1 MATIRNQTI
10 FGTIFLYIGVLLGFT
25 ITGVLFPKILSTD
38 QIGLLRLLV
47 SYSAIFSQIASLG
60 WPTVTNRMFPY
71 FRNKENI
78 HNGFF
83 FLLIVIAIVGFIF
96 SILIFFILKPWIVS
110 INIEKSSLLLEY
122 IYYLIPFIF
131 ATLVFSLLDTYS
143 RVLFHSVEGAFA
155 REVFQRIVTLVSIVL
170 FFYNIIDFKTFVI
183 MYLIARFS
191 SIAILLVFLFIKK
204 EISFKPNLKFLD
216 KDFVKTIVSVGLYG
230 IIGSIVYNTILN
242 IDSIIV
248 GSMLGIGS
256 TGIYATSFFFGT
268 LIIIPTKALRRIS
281 SIFLA
286 TAWKNNDLKQIRD
299 IYYKSSINQFLI
311 SLIILILLMVNLDN
325 IFKFLPQEF
334 AEGRY
339 VILFVGLAMLTES
352 FGGNSGIIISLSKY
366 YKIGTVFSLI
376 NLSLIV
382 VTNFIFIPI
391 WGIAGAAF
399 ATFSTMTFSMIIR
412 YIFLQVKYQL
422 KIYDH
427 KHILIIIIGLAAF
440 FINKLIPVNDNLY
453 IDVAIRSTVIA
464 SIYAI
469 LIYLF
474 KISFDV
480 NEVVNLFISKLRKK

>member
-83 FLLIVIAIVGFIF
+83 FLLIVIAIVGLIF
-96 SILIFFILKPWIVS
+96 SIIIFFILKPWIVS

-122 IYYLIPFIF
+122 INYLIPFIF
-131 ATLVFSLLDTYS
+131 ATLLFSFFDTYTQ
-143 RVLFHSVEGAFA
+143 VLFHSVEGTFA
-155 REVFQRIVTLVSIVL
+155 REVFQRIVTLTSIVL

-183 MYLIARFS
+183 MYLIARLS
-191 SIAILLVFLFIKK
+191 SIAILLIFLIIKK

-216 KDFVKTIVSVGLYG
+216 KALVKTIVSVGLYG

-299 IYYKSSINQFLI
+299 IYYKSSINQCLI

-325 IFKFLPQEF
+325 IFKFLPEEF

-352 FGGNSGIIISLSKY
+352 FGGNSGVIISLSKY
-366 YKIGTVFSLI
+366 YKTGTLFSLI
-376 NLSLIV
+376 NLTLII

-391 WGIAGAAF
+391 WGITGAAF
-399 ATFSTMTFSMIIR
+399 ATFSTMTFSMMIR
-412 YIFLQVKYQL
+412 YIFLQSKYQL
-422 KIYDH
+422 KIYDY
-427 KHILIIIIGLAAF
+427 KHLIILIIGLAAF
-440 FINKLIPVNDNLY
+440 FINKLIPVNENLY
-453 IDVAIRSTVIA
+453 IDVIIRSAVVVTV
-464 SIYAI
+464 YI
-469 LIYLF
+469 LLAYF
-474 KISFDV
+474 TKVSFDF
-480 NEVVNLFISKLRKK
+480 NELTNTFISKLRKK

>member
-1 MATIRNQTI
+1 MATIRNQSI
-10 FGTIFLYIGVLLGFT
+10 VGTIFLYIGVLLGFT
-25 ITGVLFPKILSTD
+25 ITGILFPKILSTD

-60 WPTVTNRMFPY
+60 WPTVTSRMFPY
-71 FRNKENI
+71 FRNKENV
-78 HNGFF
+78 HNGYF
-83 FLLIVIAIVGFIF
+83 FLLIAIAIIGFIV
-96 SILIFFILKPWIVS
+96 SIIIFFILKPWIVS

-122 IYYLIPFIF
+122 INYLIPFIF
-131 ATLVFSLLDTYS
+131 ATLVFSFLDTYT
-143 RVLFHSVEGAFA
+143 RVLFHSVEGTFA
-155 REVFQRIVTLVSIVL
+155 REVFQRIVTLISIVL
-170 FFYNIIDFKTFVI
+170 FFYKIIDFKTFVI

-191 SIAILLVFLFIKK
+191 STAILLVFLIKKK
-204 EISFKPNLKFLD
+204 EISFKPQLKFLD
-216 KDFVKTIVSVGLYG
+216 KALIKTIVSVGLYG

-268 LIIIPTKALRRIS
+268 LIVIPAKALRRIS

-311 SLIILILLMVNLDN
+311 SLVLLILLMVNLDN
-325 IFKFLPQEF
+325 IFDFLPPEF

-352 FGGNSGIIISLSKY
+352 FSGNSGVIIAFSKY

-376 NLSLIV
+376 NLSLIIA
-382 VTNFIFIPI
+382 TNFIFIPI

-412 YIFLQVKYQL
+412 YVFLLSKYQL
-422 KIYDH
+422 KIYDY
-427 KHILIIIIGLAAF
+427 KHILIVIIGLAAF
-440 FINKLIPVNDNLY
+440 FINKLIPVFDNLY
-453 IDVAIRSTVIA
+453 VDVIIRSAVVT
-464 SIYAI
+464 SIYAA
-469 LIYLF
+469 LVYVL
-474 KISFDV
+474 KVSFDV

>member
-1 MATIRNQTI
+1 MATIRNQSI
-10 FGTIFLYIGVLLGFT
+10 VGTIFLYIGVLLGFT
-25 ITGVLFPKILSTD
+25 ITGILFPKILSTD

-78 HNGFF
+78 HNGYF
-83 FLLIVIAIVGFIF
+83 FLLIAIAIIGFIV
-96 SILIFFILKPWIVS
+96 SIIIFFILKPWLVS

-122 IYYLIPFIF
+122 INYLIPFIF
-131 ATLVFSLLDTYS
+131 ATLVFSFLDTYT
-143 RVLFHSVEGAFA
+143 RVLFHSVEGTFA
-155 REVFQRIVTLVSIVL
+155 REVFQRIVTLASIIL
-170 FFYNIIDFKTFVI
+170 FFYKIIDFKTFVI

-191 SIAILLVFLFIKK
+191 SIAVLLVFLIRKK
-204 EISFKPNLKFLD
+204 EISFKPQLKFLD
-216 KDFVKTIVSVGLYG
+216 KALIKTIVSVGLYG

-299 IYYKSSINQFLI
+299 IYYKSSVNQFLI
-311 SLIILILLMVNLDN
+311 SLILLILLMVNLDN

-339 VILFVGLAMLTES
+339 VILFVGLAMLIES
-352 FGGNSGIIISLSKY
+352 FSGNSGVIISLSKH

-376 NLSLIV
+376 NLSLII

-412 YIFLQVKYQL
+412 YIFLRSKYQL
-422 KIYDH
+422 KIYDY
-427 KHILIIIIGLAAF
+427 KHILIVIIGLAAF

-453 IDVAIRSTVIA
+453 IDVVIRSAVVT
-464 SIYAI
+464 SIYAT
-469 LIYLF
+469 LVYVL
-474 KISFDV
+474 KVSFDV